1 MSKSVFG
8 RMGDCNSKLTIKNMI
23 DPLPH
28 LMSLKD
34 SYEELNTARKNH
46 IKLISC
52 IFLLG
57 IGLFFYFF
65 SENQALA
72 RKNDEPLHI
81 APETIDPLHKIG
93 KGMKISDCAT
103 NSSCLKTEALVQ
115 AEVVEADNSIIAET
129 VAGFPMAEMVPA
141 LEQRNREVSSYLV
154 AIAKKESDWGKHS
167 PKKAGRDC
175 YNYWGYRGKE
185 NTTDS
190 GYSCFDSPS
199 HAVTVV
205 GDRIEKL
212 LNQNINTPAEMVV
225 WKCGSNCEA
234 AGGQAAAN
242 KWISDVKL
250 YHDKLSS

>member
-1 MSKSVFG
+1 MV
-8 RMGDCNSKLTIKNMI
+8 
-23 DPLPH
+23 DPLP
-28 LMSLKD
+28 SLKKMRD
-34 SYEELNTARKNH
+34 IYGGIDTIKKNH
-46 IKLISC
+46 IKLAIIILMLSM
-52 IFLLG
+52 
-57 IGLFFYFF
+57 GLFFYFA
-65 SENQALA
+65 SETQALT
-72 RKNDEPLHI
+72 RRNNKPLHI
-81 APETIDPLHKIG
+81 APETVDPLRRIG
-93 KGMKISDCAT
+93 KGIKISDCAT

-115 AEVVEADNSIIAET
+115 VEVVEANNSIIAET

-141 LEQRNREVSSYLV
+141 LGQRSKEVSSYLV
-154 AIAKKESDWGKHS
+154 AIAKKESDWGVHS
-167 PKKAGRDC
+167 PKKEGRDC

-199 HAVTVV
+199 HAVEVV

-212 LNQNINTPAEMVV
+212 LNQNINTPAKMVV

-250 YHDKLSS
+250 YHDRLSS

>member
-1 MSKSVFG
+1 MV
-8 RMGDCNSKLTIKNMI
+8 
-23 DPLPH
+23 DPLP
-28 LMSLKD
+28 SLKKLRD
-34 SYEELNTARKNH
+34 IYEGIDTAKKNH
-46 IKLISC
+46 IKLSIIILVLST
-52 IFLLG
+52 
-57 IGLFFYFF
+57 GLFFYFV
-65 SENQALA
+65 SDNQASA
-72 RKNDEPLHI
+72 HKNNELLNI

-93 KGMKISDCAT
+93 KGIKISDCAT
-103 NSSCLKTEALVQ
+103 NSSCLKTEALAL
-115 AEVVEADNSIIAET
+115 AEIVSADNSIIAET
-129 VAGFPMAEMVPA
+129 VEGFPMAEMVPA

-154 AIAKKESDWGKHS
+154 AIAKKESDWGRHT
-167 PKKAGRDC
+167 PKKNGQEC

-199 HAVTVV
+199 HAVAVV

-212 LNQNINTPAEMVV
+212 LEQNINTPAKMVV